1 MWINTCCSLW
11 AHRLNIQ
18 IVLTDEPFILICFIK
33 CIIILLEE
41 VVYHGGQEHGLWS
54 QSVGFRILALL
65 LLSKLPSFSCFFMYS
80 ILIFTPYVKQKSIFE
95 AGREIC
101 TLELYRNGCKEK
113 YQVHHCQLIPAPTVK
128 FSLFLKGPTV
138 TLLFGN

>member
-1 MWINTCCSLW
+1 MELECWIQNSGSTTFEY
-11 AHRLNIQ
+11 ITQ
-18 IVLTDEPFILICFIK
+18 
-33 CIIILLEE
+33 LL
-41 VVYHGGQEHGLWS
+41 
-54 QSVGFRILALL
+54 
-65 LLSKLPSFSCFFMYS
+65 CFFMYS